1 MIGSALCVELFTTFK
16 NKHFVEKKFVIIS
29 DGGIKLELFSII
41 FDQVALMMI
50 LMMAGG
56 VAYQCKW
63 INETGVRQISNLLLY
78 IVNPMTMIAAYQTTF
93 TYEKLRDLS
102 VTFVIS
108 ALVLTL
114 GIVVAKFL
122 FGKLEGVEKFGICFS
137 NCGFM
142 GIPLIKA
149 VLGDGAVFYLSAY
162 LVAANLITWTY
173 GIYLVTQDKS
183 YLSIKKAILNPGTLS
198 VVAGLLLFFS
208 PVKLPELL
216 YNGVNTLGNLNTPL
230 AMIVLGSYI
239 ARIPIKKLLFSCHL
253 YYVTA
258 LRLIVYPLGTLLLL
272 CLIPNSLYTIKITIY
287 IASVAPAAVNTM
299 LFAIQFG
306 GNSEKGASFVSMS
319 SILSLITMPIIISM
333 SQFVW

>member
-1 MIGSALCVELFTTFK
+1 MELF
-16 NKHFVEKKFVIIS
+16 
-29 DGGIKLELFSII
+29 GII
-41 FDQVALMMI
+41 FDQVALMMM
-50 LMMAGG
+50 LMLAGG
-56 VAYQCKW
+56 IAFRCKW
-63 INETGVRQISNLLLY
+63 INESGVRQISNLLLY
-78 IVNPMTMIAAYQTTF
+78 VVNPMTMIAAYQTTF
-93 TYEKLRDLS
+93 TLEKLRDLS

-108 ALVLTL
+108 AITLIIGVL
-114 GIVVAKFL
+114 VAKFL
-122 FGKLEGVEKFGICFS
+122 FGNLEGVEKFGICFS

-173 GIYLVTQDKS
+173 GIYLVTHDKA
-183 YLSIKKAILNPGTLS
+183 YLSVKKAILNPGTLS
-198 VVAGLLLFFS
+198 VIAGLLLFFS

-239 ARIPIKKLLFSCHL
+239 ARIPLKQLRLSRHIYFVS
-253 YYVTA
+253 A
-258 LRLIVYPLGTLLLL
+258 LRLIVYPLGTLALL

-319 SILSLITMPIIISM
+319 SILSMLTMPVIISL
-333 SQFVW
+333 SQWVW

>member
-1 MIGSALCVELFTTFK
+1 MELF
-16 NKHFVEKKFVIIS
+16 
-29 DGGIKLELFSII
+29 GII
-41 FDQVALMMI
+41 FDQVALMMM
-50 LMMAGG
+50 LMLAGG
-56 VAYQCKW
+56 IAFRCKW
-63 INETGVRQISNLLLY
+63 INESGVRQISNLLLY
-78 IVNPMTMIAAYQTTF
+78 VVNPMTMIAAYQTTF
-93 TYEKLRDLS
+93 TLEKLRDLS

-108 ALVLTL
+108 AITLIIGVL
-114 GIVVAKFL
+114 VAKFL
-122 FGKLEGVEKFGICFS
+122 FGNLEGVEKFGICFS

-173 GIYLVTQDKS
+173 GIYLVTHDKA
-183 YLSIKKAILNPGTLS
+183 YLSVKKAILNPGTLS
-198 VVAGLLLFFS
+198 VIAGLLLFFS

-239 ARIPIKKLLFSCHL
+239 ARIPLKQLILSRHIYFVS
-253 YYVTA
+253 A
-258 LRLIVYPLGTLLLL
+258 LRLIVYPLATLALL

-319 SILSLITMPIIISM
+319 SILSMLTMPVIISL
-333 SQFVW
+333 SQWVW

>member
-1 MIGSALCVELFTTFK
+1 MELF
-16 NKHFVEKKFVIIS
+16 
-29 DGGIKLELFSII
+29 GII
-41 FDQVALMMI
+41 FDQVALMMM
-50 LMMAGG
+50 LMLAGG
-56 VAYQCKW
+56 IAFRCKW
-63 INETGVRQISNLLLY
+63 INESGVRQISNLLLY
-78 IVNPMTMIAAYQTTF
+78 VVNPMTMIAAYQTTF
-93 TYEKLRDLS
+93 TLEKLRDLS

-108 ALVLTL
+108 AITLIIGVL
-114 GIVVAKFL
+114 VAKFL
-122 FGKLEGVEKFGICFS
+122 FGNLEGVEKFGICFS

-173 GIYLVTQDKS
+173 GIYLVTHDKA
-183 YLSIKKAILNPGTLS
+183 YLSVKKAILNPGTLS
-198 VVAGLLLFFS
+198 VIAGLLLFFS

-216 YNGVNTLGNLNTPL
+216 YNGVNTLGNLSTPL

-239 ARIPIKKLLFSCHL
+239 ARIPLMQLILSRHIYFVS
-253 YYVTA
+253 A
-258 LRLIVYPLGTLLLL
+258 LRLIVYPLGTLALL

-319 SILSLITMPIIISM
+319 SILSMLTMPVIISL
-333 SQFVW
+333 SQWVW

>member
-1 MIGSALCVELFTTFK
+1 MELF
-16 NKHFVEKKFVIIS
+16 
-29 DGGIKLELFSII
+29 GII
-41 FDQVALMMI
+41 FDQVALMMM
-50 LMMAGG
+50 LMLAGG
-56 VAYQCKW
+56 IAFRCKW
-63 INETGVRQISNLLLY
+63 INESGVRQISNLLLY
-78 IVNPMTMIAAYQTTF
+78 VVNPMTMIAAYQTTF
-93 TYEKLRDLS
+93 TLEKLRDLG
-102 VTFVIS
+102 VTFVI
-108 ALVLTL
+108 AAITLIIGVLV
-114 GIVVAKFL
+114 ANFL
-122 FGKLEGVEKFGICFS
+122 FGNLEGVEKFGICFS

-173 GIYLVTQDKS
+173 GIYLVTHDKA
-183 YLSIKKAILNPGTLS
+183 YLSVKKAILNPGTLS
-198 VVAGLLLFFS
+198 VIAGLLLFFS

-239 ARIPIKKLLFSCHL
+239 ARISLKQLILSRHIYFVS
-253 YYVTA
+253 A
-258 LRLIVYPLGTLLLL
+258 LRLIVYPLGTLALL

-319 SILSLITMPIIISM
+319 SILSMLTMPVIISL
-333 SQFVW
+333 SQWVW